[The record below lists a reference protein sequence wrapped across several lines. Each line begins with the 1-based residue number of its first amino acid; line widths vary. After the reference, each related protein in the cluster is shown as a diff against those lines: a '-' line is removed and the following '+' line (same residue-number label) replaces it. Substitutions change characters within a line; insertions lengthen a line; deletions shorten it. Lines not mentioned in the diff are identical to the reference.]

1 MAPHNLTFVLTG
13 AGLLLFGWYGFNAGS
28 NLEAN
33 GLTALVILN
42 TTIAAAAAALA
53 WMLGEWIVRGHP
65 SLLGAAS
72 GLVAGLVAITP
83 ACGWV
88 GPGGAI
94 LIGAIAGFVCLWGV
108 VFLKNMLGYDDA
120 LDVFGVHG
128 IGGIVGA
135 ILTGIFVNPALG
147 GMGVTDYLA
156 ADNSATVAAY
166 SFGTQMTAQIVAVI
180 VAVVWTTVVTLVAL
194 MICKAVTGLRVT
206 EQQEREGLDIAEHG
220 ERSYN

>member
-1 MAPHNLTFVLTG
+1 MPTLVNATNGYLFQWGAIDFAGGTVVHINAGVAGLVCAIVLGKRVGYGKDQMAPHNLTFVLTG

-94 LIGAIAGFVCLWGV
+94 LIGAIAGFVCLW
-108 VFLKNMLGYDDA
+108 A
-120 LDVFGVHG
+120 R
-128 IGGIVGA
+128 
-135 ILTGIFVNPALG
+135 
-147 GMGVTDYLA
+147 
-156 ADNSATVAAY
+156 
-166 SFGTQMTAQIVAVI
+166 
-180 VAVVWTTVVTLVAL
+180 
-194 MICKAVTGLRVT
+194 GLP
-206 EQQEREGLDIAEHG
+206 QEHAGL
-220 ERSYN
+220 